1 MKFSKLFFLFAIM
14 NLNSVHARLETTG
27 PEDVLSKVAQK
38 LTQVEKH
45 LKDQRV
51 YVNTAT
57 FEWRELNEFR
67 EEMMFVVAHDPVGAI
82 PKETPAELHPTQ
94 LSIRLRLVLAK
105 LEASAFQMGN
115 LMQGE
120 EWGAFKTD
128 IEQFLTYRDEYL
140 YVPARGMI
148 RSGQL
153 HQRITK
159 LKDAATAIFKGSS
172 DTKNI
177 SVRVIDPV
185 IEDLSREMNVLNQ
198 SVRQLEDFRKPRP
211 VEIKTIF
218 QEKNILELVY
228 LSLGAIAVGFFI
240 TIFGQWVSKFFAKKE
255 PVVQQAPVKN
265 SFDYSDW
272 LKKFESSLHTFKNSE
287 DNLIEDH
294 IHLKNLGHDLMEARK
309 GLNLADNQQDFYI
322 CLDRL
327 NETASKIEG
336 YFEKLNLKKNSE
348 ISRKLVKSVV
358 QLCNAIENRQE
369 IALPVQQTKL
379 KIVKNEQEGEIKAA

>member
-1 MKFSKLFFLFAIM
+1 
-14 NLNSVHARLETTG
+14 
-27 PEDVLSKVAQK
+27 
-38 LTQVEKH
+38 
-45 LKDQRV
+45 
-51 YVNTAT
+51 
-57 FEWRELNEFR
+57 
-67 EEMMFVVAHDPVGAI
+67 
-82 PKETPAELHPTQ
+82 
-94 LSIRLRLVLAK
+94 
-105 LEASAFQMGN
+105 
-115 LMQGE
+115 
-120 EWGAFKTD
+120 
-128 IEQFLTYRDEYL
+128 
-140 YVPARGMI
+140 
-148 RSGQL
+148 
-153 HQRITK
+153 
-159 LKDAATAIFKGSS
+159 
-172 DTKNI
+172 
-177 SVRVIDPV
+177 V